1 MEDFREEIRQE
12 TKDALKK
19 KADSDTKKFG
29 YGGKFGVQNDRMD
42 KSAVGHDYQ
51 TPLQKHASQKDYA
64 TGFGGKFG
72 VQNDRKDKSA
82 VGWDHVEKVEKH
94 DSQKGTLDLDKILT
108 CLFLCIL
115 LLIVK
120 VLCCNVL
127 LQNRAVTDYKTGFG
141 GQFGV
146 QTDRVDKSAAGW
158 DHVEKVEKHA
168 SQKGNNSLRF
178 PSRENVTISLHYR
191 SSKHLALKELQ

>member
-94 DSQKGTLDLDKILT
+94 DSQKGTLDLDVSNPDMLILVHFVAY
-108 CLFLCIL
+108 C
-115 LLIVK
+115 
-120 VLCCNVL
+120 
-127 LQNRAVTDYKTGFG
+127 
-141 GQFGV
+141 
-146 QTDRVDKSAAGW
+146 
-158 DHVEKVEKHA
+158 
-168 SQKGNNSLRF
+168 
-178 PSRENVTISLHYR
+178 
-191 SSKHLALKELQ
+191 